1 MQSLSVVP
9 STTSIYYYV
18 TAFLM
23 GLGSENTRKAYQ
35 KDLQAFMGFGPQE
48 ATDITRQRVLE
59 YRDSLIA
66 SGLAPASINRKM
78 SAIRSFTDFVR
89 GQGILSTDP
98 FAGVKLPKSSIKE
111 PTQAFTDEEVKKM
124 LRLSEK
130 DVRDHLILNLLFF
143 AGLRRSEVAQL
154 RDSDLSLIDGVMV
167 IRVFGKGGKY
177 RMIPCHPKLQAS
189 LTAYQTKARPFGSL
203 IGVKD
208 HTIFNIVKKY
218 AKLAGVTRRVS
229 PHSCRATAISQL
241 LENGESPRNVA
252 DFAGHASITT
262 TLGSYDK
269 KRDGIKNSSALKL
282 KF

>member
-1 MQSLSVVP
+1 MQGLSVAP
-9 STTSIYYYV
+9 STTSIHYYV

-35 KDLQAFMGFGPQE
+35 KDLQAFMRFGPNE
-48 ATDITRQRVLE
+48 ATDITRQHVLE
-59 YRDSLIA
+59 YRDSLVA

-89 GQGILSTDP
+89 GQGVLNTDP
-98 FAGVKLPKSSIKE
+98 FAGVKLPKTSVKD
-111 PTQAFTDEEVKKM
+111 PTQAFTDEEVKKI
-124 LRLSEK
+124 LKLSER
-130 DVRDHLILNLLFF
+130 DVRDHLILSLLFF
-143 AGLRRSEVAQL
+143 AGLRRSEAAQL
-154 RDSDLSLIDGVMV
+154 LDSDLSLVDGVMV
-167 IRVFGKGGKY
+167 IRVFGKGGKF
-177 RMIPCHPKLQAS
+177 RMIPCHPKLQQA
-189 LTAYQTKARPFGSL
+189 LVNYQTVARPFGSL
-203 IGVKD
+203 LGVKD
-208 HTIFNIVKKY
+208 HTIFNTVKKY